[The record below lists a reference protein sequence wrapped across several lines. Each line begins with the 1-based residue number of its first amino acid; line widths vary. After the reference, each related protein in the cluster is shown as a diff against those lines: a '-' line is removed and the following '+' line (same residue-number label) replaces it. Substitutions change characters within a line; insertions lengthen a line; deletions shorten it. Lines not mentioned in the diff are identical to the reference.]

1 MPDRASHAAMISG
14 LDHIVLIT
22 PDLETGIAAYTSV
35 LGRAPSWHSKSKG
48 AASAIFT
55 LDNMAVELLAP
66 ASDGPDGVAIRSA
79 LAADGEGLAS
89 LCFAVTDIETVHRRF
104 ERRALQPGAITE
116 GSSEDGVRRI
126 SWKRL
131 RTARDATHGI
141 RQFFI
146 ERATPLPRSDATAP
160 APVTALDHIVVSTSH
175 PNRAAALYGAR
186 LGLDMALDRSN
197 PAWNMRLMFFRCGD
211 LVVEIAHRLSE
222 PAGDE
227 PDRFYGLTWRTV
239 DLDGTR
245 TRLTDAGLDVSVI
258 RPGRKPGS
266 RVFSLKNGTLNV
278 PTLFIGA

>member
-1 MPDRASHAAMISG
+1 MISG